1 MDFKKKIYLFA
12 LLSLCATPI
21 WSQQKM
27 GKRPNVLF
35 IAVDDLKPT
44 ISSWGDSYAITPNI
58 DRLVARGTSF
68 QNNHCQQA
76 LCAPTRASLLTGLR
90 PDRTKVFDLSTNPR
104 IVNPDMLS
112 LPQHFKNNN
121 YQTVAFGKIFH
132 AAPIAVSPGHD
143 AISWS
148 IPYRS
153 SKLPYYIGE
162 VGRPP
167 IQKTNVA
174 DNAYPDGENAELAMN
189 MLEKLAKD
197 DKPFFL
203 AFGLVKPHLP
213 FSVPKTYWDLYDDH
227 KVPMPQITRKAINA
241 PNLGYTTY
249 GELRSYD
256 GMPKTGDI
264 PLDTQREL
272 IKGYYAST
280 TYTDAQIGKLLDK
293 LKELKLEE
301 NTIIILWGD
310 HGWHLGDHGQ
320 WTKHTNY
327 EQATRS
333 PLIICSPKQ
342 LIAQKVSSP
351 TEFTDVFPTLCE
363 MAGIPIP
370 NNLDGKSLV
379 PLIKDPSSAVHDFAV
394 TQYPRDKKNAIM
406 GYALRDNRYR
416 LVLWMSDSYTTQ
428 MKYDERWLI
437 ASELY
442 DYQASPNEDE
452 NLIDKPAYAE
462 TAKVLK
468 AKLIQF
474 FDEQYTKIHKTN

>member
-1 MDFKKKIYLFA
+1 MMNTFLKTKLLLVCCFLTVNAFA
-12 LLSLCATPI
+12 QS
-21 WSQQKM
+21 KE
-27 GKRPNVLF
+27 KRPNILF

-44 ISSWGDSYAITPNI
+44 IGAWGDNYAITPNI
-58 DRLVARGTSF
+58 DKLVKIGTSF
-68 QNNHCQQA
+68 LNNHCQQA

-90 PDRTKVFDLSTNPR
+90 PDRTKVIDLVTNPR
-104 IVNPDMLS
+104 NVIPNMLS

-121 YQTVAFGKIFH
+121 YETVAFGKIFH

-143 AISWS
+143 PISWS
-148 IPYRS
+148 IPYES
-153 SKLPYYIGE
+153 SKLPYYIGD

-167 IQKTNVA
+167 IQKAEVE

-189 MLEKLAKD
+189 MLEKLAKG

-213 FSVPKTYWDLYDDH
+213 FSVPKRYWDLYDDA
-227 KVPMPQITRKAINA
+227 KVPMPQITHRAINA
-241 PNLGYTTY
+241 PNLGYTTF

-264 PLDTQREL
+264 PLDIQREL

-280 TYTDAQIGKLLDK
+280 TYTDTQIGKLLDK
-293 LKELKLEE
+293 LKALNLDK

-333 PLIICSPKQ
+333 PLIICSPEGR
-342 LIAQKVSSP
+342 INQKVNSP
-351 TEFTDVFPTLCE
+351 TEFTDVFPTLCDL
-363 MAGIPIP
+363 AGIPTP
-370 NNLDGKSLV
+370 TNLDGKSLV
-379 PLIKDPSSAVHDFAV
+379 PLIKNPHHAIHDFAV
-394 TQYPRDKKNAIM
+394 TQYPRDKQNSIM

-416 LVLWMSDSYTTQ
+416 LVLWMSDNYTTR

-442 DYQASPNEDE
+442 DYQVSPKEEE

-462 TAKVLK
+462 TAKILK

-474 FDEQYTKIHKTN
+474 FDEQYLKINKSN